1 MKRVEFITI
10 EDGPD
15 LVVSF
20 AIAPSA
26 HRSLTLIRS
35 PQYEHLL
42 PEHEHC
48 VSVSFDPDELDG
60 DVLLS
65 VNWGQQIVTVIT
77 SRHEYKLDVSTVED
91 NESAGAKAI
100 LRKMVKDLAS
110 YNDCD

>member
-26 HRSLTLIRS
+26 HRSLTLVRS
-35 PQYEHLL
+35 PQYEFLL

-48 VSVSFDPDELDG
+48 VSVSLDPNELDG
-60 DVLLS
+60 DVLHS
-65 VNWGQQIVTVIT
+65 VNWGQQMVTVIT
-77 SRHEYKLDVSTVED
+77 ARHKYKLDVSAVEG
-91 NESAGAKAI
+91 NETAGAKAV
-100 LRKMVKDLAS
+100 LRKMVKDLAT
-110 YNDCD
+110 YIDCD

>member
-26 HRSLTLIRS
+26 YRSLTLVRS

-48 VSVSFDPDELDG
+48 VSVSLDPDELDG

-65 VNWGQQIVTVIT
+65 VNWGQQMVTVIT
-77 SRHEYKLDVSTVED
+77 ARHKYKLDVSAVEG
-91 NESAGAKAI
+91 NETAGAKAV

-110 YNDCD
+110 YIECD